1 MSARVLTKGHLD
13 VLRWLN
19 KRYNGVIVGLLT
31 SNALKGYKEEIV
43 PFEDRFEIMKTITD
57 YMGMVIVPQDSLDPS
72 DNIRMLK
79 PNALASGDGFE
90 SCELEAIKKYK
101 LLKIDIDLP
110 KNYSSSNIIN
120 KIKNEANSCIR

>member
-1 MSARVLTKGHLD
+1 
-13 VLRWLN
+13 
-19 KRYNGVIVGLLT
+19 VIVGLLT